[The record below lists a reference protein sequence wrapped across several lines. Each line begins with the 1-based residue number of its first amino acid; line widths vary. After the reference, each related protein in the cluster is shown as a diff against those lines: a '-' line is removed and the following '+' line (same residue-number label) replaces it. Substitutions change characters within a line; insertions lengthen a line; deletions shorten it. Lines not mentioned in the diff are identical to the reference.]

1 MNNKLFEAYTRID
14 ARIRKWMSR
23 HGTTLLRISLGTI
36 FLWFGALKFFPGMS
50 PAQDLAMRT
59 IDKLTFG
66 MLPAHLSLI
75 ILATWECLIGLG
87 LLTNRFMR
95 TTLFLLFVQ
104 MIGAGAPLMLFP
116 NEAFQVFPIAPTL
129 EGQYI
134 LKNLVLVSAGVV
146 IGATVG
152 RQRPGGAT

>member
-1 MNNKLFEAYTRID
+1 
-14 ARIRKWMSR
+14 MSLY
-23 HGTTLLRISLGTI
+23 GITLLRISLGII

-66 MLPAHLSLI
+66 MLPAHLRLV

-95 TTLFLLFVQ
+95 ATLFLLFLQ
-104 MIGAGAPLMLFP
+104 MIGAGAPLILFP
-116 NEAFQVFPIAPTL
+116 DEAF
-129 EGQYI
+129 
-134 LKNLVLVSAGVV
+134 
-146 IGATVG
+146 
-152 RQRPGGAT
+152 